1 MEILS
6 VLSDTQGGEQSTAPS
21 RLRLAHVE
29 EECSQVLPL
38 AAAHGEA
45 LHVVV
50 PGLHTPVHNNIAG
63 ILRRMQPRCL
73 RYLDRLP
80 LRNLR
85 DLHAEQLLGQPKQPF
100 QHLQH
105 STPSS

>member
-1 MEILS
+1 M
-6 VLSDTQGGEQSTAPS
+6 LSDTQGGEQSTAAS

-29 EECSQVLPL
+29 EERRQVLAL

-50 PGLHTPVHNNIAG
+50 PGLHAPVRNDIDATLG
-63 ILRRMQPRCL
+63 RMQPRCQ
-73 RYLDRLP
+73 RYRGGSP

-85 DLHAEQLLGQPKQPF
+85 DLHAKQLLGQAKQPF